1 MALKYI
7 KVIKFNGNQLV
18 RSYLY
23 LPYFFSRNSRG
34 NFAVLLRGG
43 AAASHDSQVSTRPAG
58 GASFQVDS
66 LGLEAS
72 SDLDD
77 VVLFIGFNMFQ

>member
-1 MALKYI
+1 
-7 KVIKFNGNQLV
+7 
-18 RSYLY
+18 
-23 LPYFFSRNSRG
+23 
-34 NFAVLLRGG
+34 VLLRGG
-43 AAASHDSQVSTRPAG
+43 AAASDDSQVSTRPAG